1 MYWYVFTSP
10 ASNNKNAT
18 IEKSD
23 NQFIVTLTG
32 KRTLMVHDP
41 LSLLERG
48 TYVDTFKITVPRPE
62 GIINGNEIP
71 TKPGNY
77 KMLGSLT
84 IEDGKMRMDLYY
96 DNYDDKI
103 QDPLSWNG
111 DYKLEWK
118 EN

>member
-1 MYWYVFTSP
+1 
-10 ASNNKNAT
+10 
-18 IEKSD
+18 
-23 NQFIVTLTG
+23 
-32 KRTLMVHDP
+32 MVHDP